1 MELIALVIIGLI
13 IFKGVLN
20 NITKSANMLSEVLPD
35 EAEFYRD
42 QRRNEIANA
51 RSEWEVKVKAKK

>member
-1 MELIALVIIGLI
+1 MELIVLVIIGLV

-42 QRRNEIANA
+42 QRRQEIATA
-51 RSEWEVKVKAKK
+51 RAEWTSKTAKK